1 MRRFIKRLLII
12 GFSIS
17 SFLMASG
24 VSVEDIKMMVNKIRA
39 PRIGIDM
46 KQLAYTENPFITVTM
61 DGNNS
66 TTTVIFKPKRVEVNV
81 DLDGILNNRANINGK
96 WMKLGDMVGD
106 YNISRIENRDVILRR
121 DNNDT
126 KKLFIYKKKNNI
138 KFQGEE

>member
-106 YNISRIENRDVILRR
+106 YNISRIENRVVILTR

-138 KFQGEE
+138 KFQGE